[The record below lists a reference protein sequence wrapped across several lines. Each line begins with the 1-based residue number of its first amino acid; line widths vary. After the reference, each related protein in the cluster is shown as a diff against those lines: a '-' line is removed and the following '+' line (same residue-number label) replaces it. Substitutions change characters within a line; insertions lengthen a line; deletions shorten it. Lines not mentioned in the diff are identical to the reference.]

1 MYVQHLPARSARQQV
16 VRITPEVTNL
26 VSLLSTLII
35 ALAVLIYIY
44 YYGKTSKKSKAK
56 LKKAVEFGLNE
67 EPTTL
72 HPKIDP
78 SLCIGSTACVKACPQ
93 HDVLGLISGRGAL
106 INATHCV
113 GHGACA
119 AACPVGAVT
128 LVFGNE
134 KRGVDIPYVTPDFE
148 TNVKGIFIAGELG
161 GMGLVRNAVTQ
172 GKQAVEYITC
182 FLKDKKKDSSVYD
195 VLIVGAG
202 PAGIGASLAAMK
214 AGLKFVTIEQGDIG
228 GTILHYPRQKIV
240 MTQPMDLPLHGKI
253 KFRETTK
260 EALLELFLGIIET
273 SGLKINSNEKMTA
286 LTELSGEFKVTTSK
300 GEYLTRT
307 VILAIGRRGTP
318 RKLGVPGE
326 ELSKVSYSL
335 LDPEQH
341 KGNDIIVVGG
351 GDSAVEAAM
360 ALASCGNKVA
370 LSYRGDALSRIKP
383 GNRDRLETSLAA
395 KKLTLLLNS
404 NLKEIMTKEVQMEV
418 DGKLT
423 TMPNDF
429 VYIFAGGELPNDFLR
444 GIGVKVEKKFGTA

>member
-1 MYVQHLPARSARQQV
+1 M
-16 VRITPEVTNL
+16 
-26 VSLLSTLII
+26 
-35 ALAVLIYIY
+35 
-44 YYGKTSKKSKAK
+44 
-56 LKKAVEFGLNE
+56 NE

-78 SLCIGSTACVKACPQ
+78 ALCIGSTACVKACPQ

-119 AACPVGAVT
+119 AACPVGAIT

-134 KRGVDIPYVTPDFE
+134 KRGVDIPYLTPDFE

-172 GKQAVEYITC
+172 GRQAVEYITC
-182 FLKDKKKDSSVYD
+182 FIKDKKKNDGAYD

-202 PAGIGASLAAMK
+202 PAGISASLAAKK
-214 AGLKFVTIEQGDIG
+214 AGLKFMTIEQSDIG
-228 GTILHYPRQKIV
+228 GSILHYPRHKIV

-253 KFRETTK
+253 KFKETTK
-260 EALLELFLGIIET
+260 EALLELLLGIIKT
-273 SGLKINSNEKMTA
+273 SGLKINTNEKMTA
-286 LTELSGEFKVTTSK
+286 LTELSGEFKVTTTK
-300 GEYLTRT
+300 GEYFAKT
-307 VILAIGRRGTP
+307 VVLAIGRRGTP

-326 ELSKVSYSL
+326 DLSKVSYSL

-360 ALASCGNKVA
+360 SLASCGNRVT

-383 GNRDRLETSLAA
+383 GNKDRLDKALSE

-404 NLKEIMTKEVQMEV
+404 NLKEIREKDAQIEADE
-418 DGKLT
+418 KLT
-423 TMPNDF
+423 KVPNDF
-429 VYIFAGGELPNDFLR
+429 VYIFAGGELPNEFLR
-444 GIGVKVEKKFGTA
+444 GIGVKVDKKFGTA

>member
-1 MYVQHLPARSARQQV
+1 MK
-16 VRITPEVTNL
+16 L
-26 VSLLSTLII
+26 VSLLSTLIV
-35 ALAVLIYIY
+35 ALAILIYIY
-44 YYGKTSKKSKAK
+44 FYGKKSSKSKAK
-56 LKKAVEFGLNE
+56 LRKAVEFGLNE

-93 HDVLGLISGRGAL
+93 HDVLGLISGRGSL

-119 AACPVGAVT
+119 AACPVGAIT

-134 KRGVDIPYVTPDFE
+134 KRGVDIPYLTPDFE

-172 GKQAVEYITC
+172 GRQAIEYITC
-182 FLKDKKKDSSVYD
+182 YLKEKQKTGDIYD

-202 PAGIGASLAAMK
+202 PAGIGASLAAKK
-214 AGLKFVTIEQGDIG
+214 AGLKFVTIEQNDIG
-228 GTILHYPRQKIV
+228 GTILHYPRHKIV

-253 KFRETTK
+253 NFRETTK
-260 EALLELFLGIIET
+260 EALLELFLGIIKKSE
-273 SGLKINSNEKMTA
+273 LKINTNEKMTA
-286 LTELSGEFKVTTSK
+286 LNELSGEFKVTTSK
-300 GEYLTRT
+300 GEYLSKTI
-307 VILAIGRRGTP
+307 ILAIGRRGTP
-318 RKLGVPGE
+318 RKLGVAGE
-326 ELSKVSYSL
+326 ELPKVCYSL

-341 KGNDIIVVGG
+341 KANDIIVVGG

-360 ALASCGNKVA
+360 ALASCANRVT

-383 GNRDRLETSLAA
+383 GNRERLDQALAA

-404 NLKEIMTKEVQMEV
+404 NLKEIKAKEALIEV
-418 DGKLT
+418 DGILT
-423 TMPNDF
+423 AMPNEF

-444 GIGVKVEKKFGTA
+444 GIGVRVEKKFGTA